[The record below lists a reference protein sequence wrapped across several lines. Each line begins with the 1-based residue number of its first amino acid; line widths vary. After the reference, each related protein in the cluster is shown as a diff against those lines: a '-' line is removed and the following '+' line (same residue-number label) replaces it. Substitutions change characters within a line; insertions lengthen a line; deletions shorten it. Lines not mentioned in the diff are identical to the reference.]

1 MLNEPT
7 LEKLKTLRLEGMITA
22 WTDQQK
28 SPEIGSLA
36 FDERLG
42 LLVDAE
48 WMHRENKRMKRSLKE
63 AKLRLSEACI
73 EAIDFPA
80 KRELDKALVRQLQ
93 TCRWIDEHQ
102 AVLVTGATG
111 TGKSYIAVP
120 PARTRVLDGARG
132 VTQTPVRERGSLSS
146 TTAAVPRRA
155 AARSRA
161 RSAGSNRLRRGE
173 RAFGPSTWGRA
184 RGIGASASRAGR
196 G

>member
-111 TGKSYIAVP
+111 TGKSYIAC
-120 PARTRVLDGARG
+120 ALAHHACR
-132 VTQTPVRERGSLSS
+132 RGSARSTAERRASS
-146 TTAAVPRRA
+146 T
-155 AARSRA
+155 S
-161 RSAGSNRLRRGE
+161 
-173 RAFGPSTWGRA
+173 
-184 RGIGASASRAGR
+184 
-196 G
+196 